1 MAKKFHK
8 YNTKS
13 PNFSGQHLI
22 HNKKLLH
29 EIVDR
34 ANISKKDTVLE
45 LGAGK
50 GALTTVLNQQ
60 AGKVLAV
67 EYDTNFIDILKRKT
81 AENPVTKIIHQDIMK
96 IHLPKE
102 KFVVVSNIPYAITTP
117 IMKMLLNK
125 PANGFQKGVI
135 IMEMGAAKRFTSQF
149 VKDDYV
155 LAWRMWFDICYIRK
169 ISRNNFS
176 PPPKVDSAMITI
188 TRKKEPIIP
197 KKDYFIFLG
206 LVQYSLKQPEAA
218 IGKAF
223 KRIFT
228 PAQLK
233 YVRRNLRVTNDTPIG
248 LLTEVQWGIVFNTM
262 IKYVQRPLWPRVKK

>member
-1 MAKKFHK
+1 
-8 YNTKS
+8 
-13 PNFSGQHLI
+13 
-22 HNKKLLH
+22 
-29 EIVDR
+29 
-34 ANISKKDTVLE
+34 
-45 LGAGK
+45 
-50 GALTTVLNQQ
+50 
-60 AGKVLAV
+60 
-67 EYDTNFIDILKRKT
+67 
-81 AENPVTKIIHQDIMK
+81 MK

-188 TRKKEPIIP
+188 TRKKSLLYRRRIIS
-197 KKDYFIFLG
+197 FFLDW
-206 LVQYSLKQPEAA
+206 YS
-218 IGKAF
+218 
-223 KRIFT
+223 
-228 PAQLK
+228 
-233 YVRRNLRVTNDTPIG
+233 
-248 LLTEVQWGIVFNTM
+248 IV
-262 IKYVQRPLWPRVKK
+262 